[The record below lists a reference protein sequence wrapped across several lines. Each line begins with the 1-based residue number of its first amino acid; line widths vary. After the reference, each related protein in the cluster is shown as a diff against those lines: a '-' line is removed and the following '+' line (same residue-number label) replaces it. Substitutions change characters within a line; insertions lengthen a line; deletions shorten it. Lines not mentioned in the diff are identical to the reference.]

1 MARRRRPPA
10 CRVGET
16 VSWPRVF
23 ASIVASAI
31 GLAFWWALTEPLPV
45 PPVILLAVAGAI
57 LFCAGVIAG
66 KGGAI
71 AAPVAFLFSLFV
83 GSIIATQLHQAF
95 RPQTAPVDEFNGLI
109 SLHFPEVLA
118 PLAVAVAIGAVGGW
132 VGERLVPA
140 RRWEGPPRG

>member
-1 MARRRRPPA
+1 
-10 CRVGET
+10 
-16 VSWPRVF
+16 VF
-23 ASIVASAI
+23 ASVVASAI

-45 PPVILLAVAGAI
+45 PPVILLGVAGAI

-66 KGGAI
+66 NGGAI
-71 AAPVAFLFSLFV
+71 AAPVAFLFSLFL

-118 PLAVAVAIGAVGGW
+118 PIAIAAAIGAAAGL
-132 VGERLVPA
+132 VGERLLPS
-140 RRWEGPPRG
+140 RRSNAPPRR